1 MRIDDLELKIRIGE
15 ATSWCSADVSLRQK
29 LRSSELQPV
38 DITTEAEWL
47 RGMEEF
53 KIVEERTRIVD
64 QLVAERRRLLEDG
77 SQRPAPLH
85 RDGRVLLCEID
96 ACFFDGVAKEVT
108 GGFFDDGDLPP
119 WDTWLAFRAAFG
131 DRSSVLLSWV
141 PHGHLGLVEKAVESH
156 FCNAY
161 SWMIW
166 ATSKPAMT

>member
-1 MRIDDLELKIRIGE
+1 MRIDDSELELRIGE

-47 RGMEEF
+47 RGMGES
-53 KIVEERTRIVD
+53 KIAEERARIVD
-64 QLVAERRRLLEDG
+64 QLVARRRLLLEQS
-77 SQRPAPLH
+77 SQWPAPLH

-96 ACFFDGVAKEVT
+96 ACFFDGVAKGVT
-108 GGFFDDGDLPP
+108 EGFFDDGDLPP

-141 PHGHLGLVEKAVESH
+141 PHGYLGLVEKAVESH

-161 SWMIW
+161 SWMIG
-166 ATSKPAMT
+166 ATGQEL